1 MPNGL
6 RPLERPI
13 IGLQPLRKP
22 VVYPSLVSQ
31 PLRPLRQPQIGP
43 MGYLPG
49 RQSVGEAVRD
59 YPYQSFESL
68 LDEAK
73 IPASEPVPLEQPEV
87 APQSLLDSI
96 LDKVRDAAGAARN
109 LLDYMP
115 SIISAAEGADKMTI
129 SEKED
134 LIRGVFGDEG
144 DLAVA
149 IAKAESFPDLK
160 EEAEGPKG
168 EDSWGIFQI
177 NWDIWGP
184 DAVSKKD
191 GSVGVGYKKV
201 NRQLKSFLGRDW
213 EKDDL
218 KNPEANVRAAK
229 IIRDLKGWG
238 GWDQWMGYTKGGY
251 KKFYNP

>member
-1 MPNGL
+1 MSDP
-6 RPLERPI
+6 R
-13 IGLQPLRKP
+13 
-22 VVYPSLVSQ
+22 
-31 PLRPLRQPQIGP
+31 
-43 MGYLPG
+43 GYLPG
-49 RQSVGEAVRD
+49 KMSVGEAQAARFKD
-59 YPYQSFESL
+59 LDGTDGPFIEPSIGREKELQSILDGIQSPPPDVDTPSNGVSL
-68 LDEAK
+68 LDGPDKGAWSK
-73 IPASEPVPLEQPEV
+73 IRELAT
-87 APQSLLDSI
+87 SI
-96 LDKVRDAAGAARN
+96 LE
-109 LLDYMP
+109 YMP
-115 SIISAAEGADKMTI
+115 SIMSEAEAADKMTI